1 MVSTFVPEEDRNDN
15 VFKIIC
21 GTKELAEATNQFNSF
36 TFNLSPR
43 FFYLQDFDNIPAKQ
57 RKPFYDSLLNNGI
70 PNNTYLVFTTSDSKT
85 ASDISAK
92 LKQICEKTDFW
103 APFANQL
110 PNWVKKE
117 CIENGADMTSE
128 AADLLV
134 ELAGSDLALLHQEV
148 KKLALG
154 FSGRTIGVKEVKNSV
169 AYMRHDTVFDLIN
182 AFGMRNAPKM
192 LRILETLLNNGE
204 SPQKIWYM
212 VCKQLRDFRLLYDIC
227 SDRPDVMD
235 NVKKYMQQYSKI
247 ASKSDYKSNM
257 DKKNLL
263 TAIQGEAEN
272 IPTQI
277 ASACGLN
284 NQNKL
289 KNLYMAFNFDHSK
302 LIKLWP
308 EIIKTDLQMKSGND
322 AALALTSFL
331 LKAISKEQII
341 N

>member
-1 MVSTFVPEEDRNDN
+1 MDSNALEKLILSKSLAKPVYIFGGPEVFLKNKMFSLMVSTFVPEEDRNDN

-134 ELAGSDLALLHQEV
+134 SLLV
-148 KKLALG
+148 
-154 FSGRTIGVKEVKNSV
+154 
-169 AYMRHDTVFDLIN
+169 
-182 AFGMRNAPKM
+182 
-192 LRILETLLNNGE
+192 
-204 SPQKIWYM
+204 
-212 VCKQLRDFRLLYDIC
+212 
-227 SDRPDVMD
+227 
-235 NVKKYMQQYSKI
+235 
-247 ASKSDYKSNM
+247 
-257 DKKNLL
+257 
-263 TAIQGEAEN
+263 
-272 IPTQI
+272 PT
-277 ASACGLN
+277 
-284 NQNKL
+284 
-289 KNLYMAFNFDHSK
+289 
-302 LIKLWP
+302 
-308 EIIKTDLQMKSGND
+308 
-322 AALALTSFL
+322 
-331 LKAISKEQII
+331 
-341 N
+341 